1 MVEKII
7 VSGFADEI
15 DPQLDVQLKVVKEL
29 GMEYICFTTKHHDG
43 FDLWDSAYTDYDIGS
58 ATNKTDVIKEFTDA
72 CRKYDLKIG
81 LYSSL
86 MDWHHPDGWKC
97 AFDLEARRRFLDYIE
112 ELKETSAR
120 WLENGNIEFDGHVY
134 IRHDSEVT
142 IDCSRLSKIFIS
154 VYDNAK
160 IHVMQRDGASVYVYL
175 HGENCSV
182 ESDGEVMIR
191 RSK

>member
-1 MVEKII
+1 MFNFKKNI
-7 VSGFADEI
+7 GK
-15 DPQLDVQLKVVKEL
+15 QLKSQAESLGACEKGLNGLDRLNEQELINRYVHFIDFVIENNFPSNEFIKDNFDKSLLEHNNIYVDAEFERRNARQIVVIQGESKGVL
-29 GMEYICFTTKHHDG
+29 
-43 FDLWDSAYTDYDIGS
+43 L
-58 ATNKTDVIKEFTDA
+58 
-72 CRKYDLKIG
+72 
-81 LYSSL
+81 
-86 MDWHHPDGWKC
+86 
-97 AFDLEARRRFLDYIE
+97 
-112 ELKETSAR
+112 
-120 WLENGNIEFDGHVY
+120 FDGMTTSDVY

-160 IHVMQRDGASVYVYL
+160 IHITQRDGASVYVYL

>member
-1 MVEKII
+1 MFGRKSLGQKLKSQAESLGACQKGLNGLDRLNEQELINRYVHFIDFIVENNFP
-7 VSGFADEI
+7 SNEF
-15 DPQLDVQLKVVKEL
+15 
-29 GMEYICFTTKHHDG
+29 
-43 FDLWDSAYTDYDIGS
+43 
-58 ATNKTDVIKEFTDA
+58 IKENFDKSLLEHNNIYVDA
-72 CRKYDLKIG
+72 EFERRN
-81 LYSSL
+81 
-86 MDWHHPDGWKC
+86 
-97 AFDLEARRRFLDYIE
+97 ARQVVVIQGESKGVL
-112 ELKETSAR
+112 L
-120 WLENGNIEFDGHVY
+120 FDGVTTSDVY

-160 IHVMQRDGASVYVYL
+160 IHVTQRDGASVYVYL